1 MQDSSRKGG
10 QLVNIEEQQNEL
22 EKLKGCYKISRAVL
36 MRMIDKMV
44 IGKDGKQY
52 PSLSKCEIITMLYF
66 THIADASGYIEYVK
80 INELGELL
88 GYSERNTYHVIDNLI
103 KKGFVESNGSNWTG
117 YRSVKIIGNDY
128 SQVKDFRKN
137 RYLNTNYCFFD
148 RSAKGFFEVFSNLS
162 LYAMRTF
169 LYVLFHYDAMHGYRF
184 SIDRLMD
191 TLGIQDKYLCLSYL
205 KELEA
210 LLGAGYY
217 QLRGS
222 KTKRLKYEVV
232 SIHPGNAG
240 LVSEHGINKEQ
251 DSFFKH
257 KWCLYL
263 RRIGQHFKR
272 DSWFASELFGV
283 VYTLLRQ
290 GKILLDKM
298 EALIKGVLLEA
309 EDEEQ
314 AILDIKL
321 LLAEEVQYGT

>member
-1 MQDSSRKGG
+1 M
-10 QLVNIEEQQNEL
+10 NIEQQQNEL
-22 EKLKGCYKISRAVL
+22 EKLKGCYKLSRAVL
-36 MRMIDKMV
+36 MRMVDKTV
-44 IGKDGKQY
+44 IGVDGNQY
-52 PSLSKCEIITMLYF
+52 PSLSKCEILTMLYF
-66 THIADASGYIEYVK
+66 THIADSSGYIEYVK
-80 INELGELL
+80 VNELGNLL
-88 GYSERNTYHVIDNLI
+88 GYSERNTYHVIENLA
-103 KKGFVESNGSNWTG
+103 KKAFVESSGNHWTG

-137 RYLNTNYCFFD
+137 RYLNTNHCFFD

-169 LYVLFHYDAMHGYRF
+169 LYILFYYDALHGYRF

-191 TLGIQDKYLCLSYL
+191 ALGIQDKYLCLSYL

-240 LVSEHGINKEQ
+240 LVSERGINKEQ
-251 DSFFKH
+251 DSFFKY
-257 KWCLYL
+257 KWCVYL
-263 RRIGQHFKR
+263 RRIGQHFER
-272 DSWFASELFGV
+272 DSWFASELFGI

-290 GKILLDKM
+290 GKALLDKL
-298 EALIKGVLLEA
+298 EALIKEVLLEA
-309 EDEEQ
+309 EGEEQ
-314 AILDIKL
+314 ALMDIKL
-321 LLAEEVQYGT
+321 RLVEEIPYGT